1 MGGICT
7 RREANGRGDVK
18 AEPKIKTLENDN
30 KTINDNKDIYG
41 RPGYVK
47 QQFSLTLK
55 KASY

>member
-30 KTINDNKDIYG
+30 KDTHFF
-41 RPGYVK
+41 K
-47 QQFSLTLK
+47 QSQLMNPVLSP
-55 KASY
+55 